1 MTTIVSA
8 FISNVNF
15 REDRNLETYYNL
27 GKLLL
32 KSTTTKIIFLDEL
45 MYNIIK
51 DTDYNKDNT
60 HIIKFNKE
68 EMYLYN
74 YIDKLT
80 NFQLNT
86 DNPLKDTIEYMLT
99 MCYKTNW
106 IKLAIDINTFNSKN
120 FIWIDFGIKHICN
133 CSDDEFIDKLNM
145 LYKKKYDKIRIGNIW
160 NLTTNYNVDI
170 LRNVC
175 WYFAG

>member
-68 EMYLYN
+68 
-74 YIDKLT
+74 
-80 NFQLNT
+80 
-86 DNPLKDTIEYMLT
+86 
-99 MCYKTNW
+99 
-106 IKLAIDINTFNSKN
+106 
-120 FIWIDFGIKHICN
+120 
-133 CSDDEFIDKLNM
+133 
-145 LYKKKYDKIRIGNIW
+145 
-160 NLTTNYNVDI
+160 
-170 LRNVC
+170 
-175 WYFAG
+175 